1 MLRDKD
7 FALARVLY
15 PRCHGE
21 EGISGDGRLGSPFTS
36 SIHHRTG
43 NAFLFCAGGGEGER
57 VYSQLFKK
65 IYTVLFNC
73 SSNFFFLFSVE
84 IFFFNSTG
92 FHYVSQRSGGSD
104 YASSV
109 VRYPGRLPRVV

>member
-65 IYTVLFNC
+65 NYTVLFNC